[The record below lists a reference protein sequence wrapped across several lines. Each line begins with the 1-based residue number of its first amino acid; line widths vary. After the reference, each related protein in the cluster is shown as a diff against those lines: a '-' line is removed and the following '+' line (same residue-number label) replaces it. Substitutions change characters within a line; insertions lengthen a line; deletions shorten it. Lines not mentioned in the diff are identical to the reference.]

1 MTNVRSPMF
10 LFSRGRGW
18 GVVAGLVGAVLLA
31 VLAWAVIDH
40 PVHYDELL
48 HILSA
53 RGLLQTGQPAIAEGF
68 YTRAELFTRAVAW
81 SFRHFGDNPVSARL
95 PALAAAAALA
105 FILGVWVVRQSGLLA
120 GAAAVLLLCVVPGTI
135 GVAVFARF
143 YTVHAVLMLL
153 LFIAAY
159 AAMLPGRAAW
169 ARALAVVVFAGL
181 IPLGAHFQ
189 ETTVIA
195 VGAAVAAALALL
207 LLDHWAG
214 IKPLIRRQPI
224 LLLGVLGLVVAGI
237 LVAVESRGLLA
248 QLGMTPLWAARNAA
262 RYQYYLVEF
271 RNELPLLWPL
281 LPVAVVVGVLRPANR
296 RLAVFC
302 AVAVGSALLV
312 HSVAAQKSLRYV
324 YYLVPLM
331 CVLWAIGLANV
342 VALVVE
348 RGTSPGSGGARRSTL
363 AATALLAAVFLL
375 SQEGSRA
382 LNLLAGRDTS
392 PSNRPYADEPDWTSL
407 VAELGP
413 RARSA
418 DHVVTS
424 NSMKA
429 LYYLGRYDYELN
441 ATIVPET
448 ETHAEFGRDRRTGRQ
463 AIGTAESIRQVL
475 TLPGTTLLVIEA
487 SKLGRSSGVS
497 SEAFEVIEAHC
508 DELSLPAGTG
518 VRAWWCDAP
527 PRVTPGSALQ

>member
-1 MTNVRSPMF
+1 MTNAGAAHVPVQSW
-10 LFSRGRGW
+10 LGLGSRGWIG
-18 GVVAGLVGAVLLA
+18 AGAVLLA
-31 VLAWAVIDH
+31 LLAWAVMDH

-95 PALAAAAALA
+95 PALVAAAALA
-105 FILGVWVVRQSGLLA
+105 FILGIWVVRQSGLLA
-120 GAAAVLLLCVVPGTI
+120 GVAAALLLCVVPGTI

-153 LFIAAY
+153 MFIAAY
-159 AAMLPGRAAW
+159 AAMQPGRAAW

-195 VGAAVAAALALL
+195 IGAAVAGALALL

-214 IKPLIRRQPI
+214 IKPLILRRPV
-224 LLLGVLGLVVAGI
+224 LVFGALGLVVAAV
-237 LVAVESRGLLA
+237 LVAVESRGLLD
-248 QLGMTPLWAARNAA
+248 QLGMSPLWAAGNAA

-342 VALVVE
+342 VALAAE
-348 RGTSPGSGGARRSTL
+348 RSTSPGSGGARRSTL
-363 AATALLAAVFLL
+363 GRNSVACRRL
-375 SQEGSRA
+375 SA
-382 LNLLAGRDTS
+382 LAGG
-392 PSNRPYADEPDWTSL
+392 L
-407 VAELGP
+407 
-413 RARSA
+413 AR
-418 DHVVTS
+418 
-424 NSMKA
+424 
-429 LYYLGRYDYELN
+429 
-441 ATIVPET
+441 
-448 ETHAEFGRDRRTGRQ
+448 
-463 AIGTAESIRQVL
+463 AESPCGARHESLKSAVRRRAGLDVACRGVGATRPQRRPRRHVQFHEGAV
-475 TLPGTTLLVIEA
+475 LPG
-487 SKLGRSSGVS
+487 
-497 SEAFEVIEAHC
+497 
-508 DELSLPAGTG
+508 P
-518 VRAWWCDAP
+518 VRL
-527 PRVTPGSALQ
+527 RVERHDRPGDGDTRRVRP